1 MSSRRAKTDSR
12 AKALTSEEKALL
24 AREAVIDKRG
34 LDPVLLDMRE
44 ITVITDFFLICSGRS
59 DVHIRALSEAV
70 LDALGAAGFR
80 PQGVEGKGE
89 GNWVLLDFGDLI
101 VHVFSEENRE
111 FYSLERLWSDAV
123 RVPETVT
130 TSQA

>member
-1 MSSRRAKTDSR
+1 MSSRRAKTDRR
-12 AKALTSEEKALL
+12 AETLATEEKAVL
-24 AREAVIDKRG
+24 AREALLDKRA

-59 DVHIRALSEAV
+59 NVHIRALSEAV

-89 GNWVLLDFGDLI
+89 GSWVLLDFGDLI
-101 VHVFSEENRE
+101 VHIFSEECRE

-123 RVPETVT
+123 RVPATAAT
-130 TSQA
+130 QA

>member
-12 AKALTSEEKALL
+12 EKALTSEEKALL

-59 DVHIRALSEAV
+59 NVHIRALSEAV
-70 LDALGAAGFR
+70 LDALDAAGFR
-80 PQGVEGKGE
+80 PRGVEGKGE

-130 TSQA
+130 SQA

>member
-1 MSSRRAKTDSR
+1 MSSRRVKTHRR
-12 AKALTSEEKALL
+12 AEAPAVEEKALL
-24 AREAVIDKRG
+24 AREALIDKRA

-59 DVHIRALSEAV
+59 SVHIRALSEAV

-89 GNWVLLDFGDLI
+89 ANWVLLDFGDLI
-101 VHVFSEENRE
+101 VHIFSEEDRE

-123 RVPETVT
+123 RVPETA